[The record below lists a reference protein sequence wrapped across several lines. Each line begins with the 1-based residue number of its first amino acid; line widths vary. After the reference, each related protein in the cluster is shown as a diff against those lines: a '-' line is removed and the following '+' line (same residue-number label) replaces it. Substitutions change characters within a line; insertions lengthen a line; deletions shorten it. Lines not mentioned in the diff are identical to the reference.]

1 MLNPDPARFV
11 WLERHR
17 PLSPTVKQAMPG
29 LALAAMGLGV
39 LVLAQGQ
46 PAWLDK
52 DVGPGLL
59 AQLLGKGII
68 ALGLIWAAF
77 GATMRRDQIAGCGSE
92 TSAPATGAQGLALL
106 GGVFVFAL
114 ALPWLGMVIAAGLAA
129 MLAAI
134 GAGERAPRALAVTV
148 LGLSALTAVI
158 GLALLPPTAPLWP
171 RFIG

>member
-1 MLNPDPARFV
+1 MLNPETAQ
-11 WLERHR
+11 LIR
-17 PLSPTVKQAMPG
+17 PEQDHPLGKAAKQAIPG
-29 LALAAMGLGV
+29 LALAVMGLGV
-39 LVLAQGQ
+39 LLLAQGQ
-46 PAWLDK
+46 PAWLGK
-52 DVGPGLL
+52 DVGPGLM

-77 GATMRRDQIAGCGSE
+77 GATTRHTKAAGCGSE

-106 GGVFVFAL
+106 GGVLVFAV

-148 LGLSALTAVI
+148 LGLSALTAAI

-171 RFIG
+171 RVMG